1 MKVRQ
6 WFILAMLGVCGVSFA
21 QTPWPAVQSRNYPVA
36 KGLDLVRHD
45 QSILLGESEQQ
56 TGLFFAQMNRANS
69 NEVQAELVQDAQR
82 KGWKLEAALRLGTSY
97 VTTFSKGQRLL
108 DIRLANS
115 TEGVEAVY
123 SVTLTQQSESA
134 FAPAAPSTAVTA
146 PVGVGAPSRVR

>member
-1 MKVRQ
+1 
-6 WFILAMLGVCGVSFA
+6 
-21 QTPWPAVQSRNYPVA
+21 
-36 KGLDLVRHD
+36 LDLVRHE

-82 KGWKLEAALRLGTSY
+82 KGWKLQTALRLGTYY
-97 VTTFSKGQRLL
+97 VTTFSTGQRLL
-108 DIRLANS
+108 DIRLVNS

-123 SVTLTQQSESA
+123 SVALTQQSESA
-134 FAPAAPSTAVTA
+134 LAPTAPSAAVIA